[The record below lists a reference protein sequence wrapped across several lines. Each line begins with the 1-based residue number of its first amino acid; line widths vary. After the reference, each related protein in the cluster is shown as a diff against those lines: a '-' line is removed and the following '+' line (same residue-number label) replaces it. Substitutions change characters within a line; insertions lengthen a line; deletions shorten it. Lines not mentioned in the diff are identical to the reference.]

1 LSGAL
6 LMGIDVGTYSSK
18 GMLCTL
24 AGHTVAQH
32 QVEHGLSGPR
42 PGWAE
47 HDADGVW
54 WSDLCTI
61 SRALLAQAH
70 VGAGDVAALAVSA
83 LGADMV
89 PLDARGRALRPA
101 ILYGIDTRA
110 EAEIAELEARYGVR
124 AIYEL
129 SGTRLSAQSIGP
141 KILWLRRHEPETY
154 RQTRYL
160 CSASSFLGYRLCG
173 AYVLDPTTAAF
184 YDPLFDLRALQ
195 WSDRYAGDILGDVPL
210 PRIAWPNEVVGQ
222 VSAQA
227 AEETGLRPG
236 TPVTAGTLDAAAESL
251 SVGVLDPGDM
261 MAMYGTTAC
270 MFLVLDELVTNK
282 SLWLIPYVLPGRYTL
297 VGGMATTGAMTRW
310 FRDQFAQA
318 ELAAQAS
325 DGPNAYAALTAEAA
339 AVPPGSEGI
348 VILPYFSGERTPLN
362 DPQAR
367 GVIAGL
373 SLAHGRGHLYR
384 AILEATAYGM
394 AHNVEAM
401 RGSGVAPERVVAVGG
416 GAKSDLLLQIV
427 SDVTGLEQEL
437 PEQTVGAAYG
447 DAALAGLATGRLSLA
462 DLRANWV
469 RIVRRFTPDAD
480 RQALYEEYY
489 RVYRDLYPHT
499 REDVHTLARLGAT
512 ERNRSSTQKGKGAK
526 AQRRFDC

>member
-1 LSGAL
+1 VAGQL

-18 GMLCTL
+18 GVLCTP
-24 AGHTVAQH
+24 AGEILAQH
-32 QVEHGLSGPR
+32 QVEHGLSVPR

-47 HDADGVW
+47 HDADAVW
-54 WSDLCTI
+54 WGDLCTVA
-61 SRALLAQAH
+61 RALLAAPGVQAQE
-70 VGAGDVAALAVSA
+70 VAALAVSA
-83 LGADMV
+83 LGADVV
-89 PLDARGRALRPA
+89 PLDERGRALRPA

-110 EAEIAELEARYGVR
+110 EREIAELEARYGVQ
-124 AIYEL
+124 ALYEL

-141 KILWLRRHEPETY
+141 KILWLRRHEPDVY

-160 CSASSFLGYRLCG
+160 CSASSFLVYRLCA

-184 YDPLFDLRALQ
+184 YDPLFDLRALR
-195 WSDRYAGDILGDVPL
+195 WSDRYAEDILGGVPL
-210 PRIAWPNEVVGQ
+210 PRIAWPNQ
-222 VSAQA
+222 VAGRVTPQA

-270 MFLVLDELVTNK
+270 LFLVLDEFLASE

-310 FRDQFAQA
+310 FRDQFARA
-318 ELAAQAS
+318 ELSEQAS
-325 DGPNAYAALTAEAA
+325 GGPDAYTVLTEEAA
-339 AVPPGSEGI
+339 AVPPGSEGL

-384 AILEATAYGM
+384 ALLEATAYGL

-401 RGSGVAPERVVAVGG
+401 RGSGAAPERVVAVGG
-416 GAKSDLLLQIV
+416 GAKSALQLQIV

-437 PEQTVGAAYG
+437 PEQTVGASYG
-447 DAALAGLATGRLSLA
+447 DAALAGLATGLLSLA
-462 DLRANWV
+462 GLRSSWV
-469 RIVRRFTPDAD
+469 RIVRRFAPDAD
-480 RQALYEEYY
+480 RQALYQAYY

-499 REDVHTLARLGAT
+499 REDVHTLARLGAA
-512 ERNRSSTQKGKGAK
+512 E
-526 AQRRFDC
+526 